1 MGEAKAL
8 IVVHVE
14 SGGLGDTGE
23 RVDIQQAVC
32 LETETEEE
40 VRIASYTQAQK
51 LAMTVNVSS
60 RPHWSHIFLALYLH
74 V

>member
-14 SGGLGDTGE
+14 SGGLGDTRV

-32 LETETEEE
+32 PETETEEPKP
-40 VRIASYTQAQK
+40 R
-51 LAMTVNVSS
+51 N
-60 RPHWSHIFLALYLH
+60 
-74 V
+74 